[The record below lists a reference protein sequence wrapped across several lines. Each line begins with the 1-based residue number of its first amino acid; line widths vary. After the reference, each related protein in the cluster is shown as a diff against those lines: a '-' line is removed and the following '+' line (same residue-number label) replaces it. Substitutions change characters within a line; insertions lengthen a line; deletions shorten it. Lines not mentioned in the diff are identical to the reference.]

1 MAIPFDAIWPA
12 DVVSLVCAICA
23 ASGRGNS
30 QPPSES
36 EILAMLSQSF
46 TASLER
52 DEGRDTAFTLAYC
65 SPDGETEYSFER
77 VLPLEPGILRRLAA
91 ATNPRRCWLCF
102 GKRGEALG
110 LIGMTIMPGSRSIL
124 VGFGGS
130 LNFSVRVAG
139 PGVLLAS
146 HTAIP
151 LLSHR
156 RGKTTVHRPG
166 LPGFGGTPSPWA
178 AIYSLPPTRM
188 HDPQSETL
196 QRLSVRYLVQAV
208 AEHGH
213 GGTLLVLPPDADWKS
228 SASSSQ
234 FNPTKPCVEA
244 RDRLLEAVQ
253 EEPIVSKIAS
263 AITETVPG
271 IKGGRIRENR
281 IREDSVELQNAL
293 DWIAKLTATD
303 GITVIESD
311 LTLLA
316 FGVMVQMQ
324 GREDLVI
331 EEHTLFEPAQRKT
344 LSQIG
349 GARHQSAARACD
361 ALRGSVAFVA
371 SQDGE
376 LSSMRWDD
384 KLGGVLLSRN
394 LELLPH

>member
-1 MAIPFDAIWPA
+1 M
-12 DVVSLVCAICA
+12 
-23 ASGRGNS
+23 
-30 QPPSES
+30 
-36 EILAMLSQSF
+36 
-46 TASLER
+46 
-52 DEGRDTAFTLAYC
+52 
-65 SPDGETEYSFER
+65 
-77 VLPLEPGILRRLAA
+77 
-91 ATNPRRCWLCF
+91 
-102 GKRGEALG
+102 
-110 LIGMTIMPGSRSIL
+110 
-124 VGFGGS
+124 
-130 LNFSVRVAG
+130 
-139 PGVLLAS
+139 
-146 HTAIP
+146 
-151 LLSHR
+151 
-156 RGKTTVHRPG
+156 
-166 LPGFGGTPSPWA
+166 
-178 AIYSLPPTRM
+178 
-188 HDPQSETL
+188 
-196 QRLSVRYLVQAV
+196 RYLVQAV